1 MSKYKAK
8 KVELDGHTFDSKKEA
23 KRYTELKQMEESG
36 GIERLSLQVP
46 FELLPVQ
53 QTRTGANYRAVKYIA
68 DFVYYKDGKMV
79 VEDVKGMKKGQAYQL
94 FVLKKK
100 MLKWFFDIEV
110 VEI

>member
-8 KVELDGHTFDSKKEA
+8 KVELDGHKFDSKKEA
-23 KRYTELKQMEESG
+23 KRYTELKAMEERGEISVL
-36 GIERLSLQVP
+36 RCQVP
-46 FELLPVQ
+46 FELLPTQ
-53 QTRTGANYRAVKYIA
+53 QTKTGANYRAVKYIA
-68 DFVYYKDGKMV
+68 DFVYYNDGKMV